1 MQDQLHDQA
10 LNINQIKYNKIN
22 NYHLVSSATD
32 YGERFFICGYIWKL
46 KNMKLLYQK
55 SLQFDCNVTS
65 YLLFWKKQ
73 SYIEGYIT
81 LNQI

>member
-1 MQDQLHDQA
+1 MQDQLQDQA

-46 KNMKLLYQK
+46 KNMKLLNQK
-55 SLQFDCNVTS
+55 FLEFYSNVTS
-65 YLLFWKKQ
+65 GLLFWKNKVT
-73 SYIEGYIT
+73 SKDT
-81 LNQI
+81 LH